1 MIASKRSTSPSDW
14 ESFFD
19 LICYH
24 AEAYCQTN
32 WDLLNLTVP
41 VIVMVVVDDERQL
54 RSKSEFAKV
63 LALKVVNLN
72 SVVAGSA
79 VSNVA
84 AVAAAVGVVVAA
96 AAVAAVLSPG

>member
-24 AEAYCQTN
+24 AEGYCQTN

-41 VIVMVVVDDERQL
+41 VTVMVVVDDERLMKQ
-54 RSKSEFAKV
+54 STSECAKD
-63 LALKVVNLN
+63 LGLKVVNLN
-72 SVVAGSA
+72 
-79 VSNVA
+79 
-84 AVAAAVGVVVAA
+84 
-96 AAVAAVLSPG
+96 